1 MAGSI
6 YIPRTAAVSE
16 DIINTDD
23 VTPPPGPGGDTTQFV
38 IDLLTDPD
46 RNKPLGT
53 GFQNAYPSEVTSPSG
68 DTVKVFIDAEEY
80 LKQQGFRHVYFGN
93 DPGEVGRD
101 LNKDNIA
108 LLKTQM
114 SNVGI
119 IDASKTVGLAVD
131 EEFVKGIKTLMEF
144 AMNGGGKISWLG
156 ALAAIRSD
164 FNARRSLVTSNP
176 KIETEELDEL
186 IDSTLTKARSRKGG
200 ALSAEETQYIASRVT
215 AITSQFNQ
223 TSANLTQGTPAEF
236 GYTPAREGST
246 RVIEGDLTVTTPS
259 RPAQETFTPGTEA
272 QEPDVEGLQEDIGGV
287 LDEVFAGREEL
298 EQESEA
304 AGQIGARAA
313 RTINSLT
320 NLSRRPVTR

>member
-1 MAGSI
+1 MNFVTGLK
-6 YIPRTAAVSE
+6 SE
-16 DIINTDD
+16 T
-23 VTPPPGPGGDTTQFV
+23 
-38 IDLLTDPD
+38 
-46 RNKPLGT
+46 
-53 GFQNAYPSEVTSPSG
+53 SE
-68 DTVKVFIDAEEY
+68 
-80 LKQQGFRHVYFGN
+80 
-93 DPGEVGRD
+93 
-101 LNKDNIA
+101 
-108 LLKTQM
+108 
-114 SNVGI
+114 
-119 IDASKTVGLAVD
+119 
-131 EEFVKGIKTLMEF
+131 
-144 AMNGGGKISWLG
+144 
-156 ALAAIRSD
+156 
-164 FNARRSLVTSNP
+164 
-176 KIETEELDEL
+176 
-186 IDSTLTKARSRKGG
+186 SRKGG

>member
-144 AMNGGGKISWLG
+144 AMNGGGKVSWLG

-200 ALSAEETQYIASRVT
+200 ALSAEESQYIASRV
-215 AITSQFNQ
+215 ASITSDFNRA
-223 TSANLTQGTPAEF
+223 SANLTQGTPAEF
-236 GYTPAREGST
+236 GYQ
-246 RVIEGDLTVTTPS
+246 
-259 RPAQETFTPGTEA
+259 PAQLQGMRITDPVESFTPGTEA
-272 QEPDVEGLQEDIGGV
+272 QQPDVEGLQEDIGGV

-320 NLSRRPVTR
+320 NLSRRAVSR